1 MQAGKMKK
9 TVNGMMGKITD
20 GVNIFVNSMFG
31 KIPKENVDEVA
42 RAAWVRR
49 SVGTFVGFM
58 AISFLLSCASIYAE
72 SRPFALA
79 LLCAAG
85 QAVILPIYLGSII
98 GALILKKS
106 VFLSV
111 FIYSFAFLSRYLISK
126 KATLWAG
133 GGVFAENLQIRSILS
148 AAMGF
153 IVGMYS
159 AFLHSF
165 DIISIIN
172 LAIMTFMPPILCIIF
187 STAMNRSVNPTLKEV
202 ALGAFLWVFIFC
214 LKNQTLFG
222 FSLSGIM
229 SFFAVM
235 YISYAGG
242 MFRGALSG
250 VLCALALDP
259 SCALALA
266 MSGLLSGALWQVSA
280 SVALCSATAVSVA
293 FCLYFDGL
301 NSIFGFAADAIF
313 AAIVFLPLV
322 KTGLL
327 PKEHPIFKKT
337 DTDIVFNEERIKLD
351 ENTRL
356 EAMSEA
362 FDELSDMFMKLAE
375 KQRIPG
381 SYELYGVCDN
391 VFSNNCRKCAMS
403 AICWK
408 KDYCTT
414 ADITA
419 KMVTRLRN
427 SGALSAQDVPDFFRM
442 RCKNIDRIIAEV
454 NLGAANL
461 LENTVKRDKTEL
473 FALDYQAMS
482 RLLRQ
487 TAQSKEKEN
496 AADPQLSQKFAK
508 ILLDLEVSC
517 TGVYAYGTRKK
528 TLLASGINAGTIEH
542 STNELKNAV
551 SKALQMRLS
560 DPKFEF
566 SGKVTTL
573 SFESLPTIGVKA
585 TVRSKKKEGESICG
599 DVCSTFSGRDGRYYA
614 LICDGMG
621 SGRDAAMAAKISAV
635 FIEKMLSSGNS
646 KDVTLRL
653 LSNFIRARG
662 DECHSTVDLF
672 EADLHTRSA
681 EIVKNGATPS
691 YLVRDGAIYKLDAR
705 TLPLGITKEIDTKAL
720 VISVRAKDL
729 IVLSSD
735 GVDIAL
741 GEKIVQEMAS
751 SSPDEIADALYES
764 TQGSDDVS
772 VVVLEIVEFMDGI

>member
-9 TVNGMMGKITD
+9 TVNEAMGKITD
-20 GVNIFVNSMFG
+20 GVNIFVNSVFG
-31 KIPKENVDEVA
+31 KIPKDDVDEVA
-42 RAAWVRR
+42 RAALVRK

-58 AISFLLSCASIYAE
+58 AMSFLLAVASVYGE

-85 QAVILPIYLGSII
+85 QTSVLPIYLGSVI

-111 FIYSFAFLSRYLISK
+111 FVYSFAFLSRYLISK
-126 KATLWAG
+126 KAIGWAG
-133 GGVFAENLQIRSILS
+133 SGVFGENLQIRSILS

-153 IVGMYS
+153 IIGTYS
-159 AFLHSF
+159 ALVHSF
-165 DIISIIN
+165 DFISVVN
-172 LAIMTFMPPILCIIF
+172 LCIMTFMTPLLCIIF
-187 STAMNRSVNPTLKEV
+187 STAMSKMVSPRLKEI
-202 ALGAFLWVFIFC
+202 ALGGFLWVFIFC
-214 LKNQTLFG
+214 LKYQTLLG
-222 FSLSGIM
+222 FSLAGII
-229 SFFAVM
+229 SVFAVL
-235 YISYAGG
+235 YVSYAGG
-242 MFRGALSG
+242 MFRGAITG
-250 VLCALALDP
+250 IVCALAFDP
-259 SCALALA
+259 ACAVSLSMA
-266 MSGLLSGALWQVSA
+266 GLLSGALWQVGA
-280 SVALCSATAVSVA
+280 GVAVCSATAVCVA
-293 FCLYFDGL
+293 FSLYFDGL
-301 NSIFGFAADAIF
+301 TSVFGFAADAIF
-313 AAIVFLPLV
+313 AAIVFLPLA

-327 PKEHPIFKKT
+327 PKEHAVFKKSNT
-337 DTDIVFNEERIKLD
+337 EVIIDEERIKIN
-351 ENTRL
+351 ENSRL
-356 EAMSEA
+356 EAMSDA

-381 SYELYGVCDN
+381 SYELYGVCDT

-408 KDYCTT
+408 KDYSTT

-419 KMVTRLRN
+419 KMVTKLRN
-427 SGALSAQDVPDFFRM
+427 AGALSAQDIPDFFRM
-442 RCKNIDRIIAEV
+442 RCRNIDKIVAEV

-496 AADPQLSQKFAK
+496 AADVQLTQKFAK
-508 ILLDLEVSC
+508 ALLDLEISC

-528 TLLASGINAGTIEH
+528 TLVASGINAGSIEL

-551 SKALQMRLS
+551 SKALELRIG

-573 SFESLPTIGVKA
+573 TFESLPIVGVKS
-585 TVRSKKKEGESICG
+585 TIRSQKKDGESICG
-599 DVCSTFSGRDGRYYA
+599 DVCSVFSGRDGRYYS

-621 SGRDAAMAAKISAV
+621 SGREAAMAAKISAV
-635 FIEKMLSSGNS
+635 FLEKMLAAGNS

-672 EADLHTRSA
+672 EADLHTASA
-681 EIVKNGATPS
+681 EIVKNGAVLS
-691 YLVRDGAIYKLDAR
+691 YLIREGAVYKLDAH

-720 VISVRAKDL
+720 VISVRPKDI
-729 IVLSSD
+729 IVMASD
-735 GVDIAL
+735 GVDIVT
-741 GEKIVQEMAS
+741 GERIVQEKAH
-751 SSPDEIADALYES
+751 SSPNEIADALYES
-764 TQGSDDVS
+764 TQGADDVS
-772 VVVLEIVEFMDGI
+772 VIVLEIVEYVESV